1 MVRNRIVTALVLIG
15 LGGLGGAGLVWG
27 GTAMLIGL
35 AILAGIGLALGIFTA
50 GMWYAYK
57 SIQMGSQLS
66 QQAQQ
71 TNDQSDLLKVK
82 VYGEFAQ
89 QLLKLQLQNGP
100 RPPDRPAYPPLLNG
114 GSGEDDDDSPPGG
127 ERPPPFPIRGLD

>member
-35 AILAGIGLALGIFTA
+35 AILAGIGLVLGIFTA

-57 SIQMGSQLS
+57 SIQMFSQLS

-71 TNDQSDLLKVK
+71 TNDEADLLKVK

-89 QLLKLQLQNGP
+89 QLLKLQLQNG
-100 RPPDRPAYPPLLNG
+100 RPADRPAYPPLLNVG
-114 GSGEDDDDSPPGG
+114 GEDDDDTPG
-127 ERPPPFPIRGLD
+127 RPPFSIRGLE